1 MGCKDEVVVL
11 MHSYLDGDFTKDE
24 EDRLRKH
31 LERCSDCQRHFHEL
45 NRTVTLLEL
54 KDTMEAPTNFTA
66 RVMQQ
71 LPKEKKHVKY
81 TRWLKSHPIMTAAAV
96 FVLLFIGTIFS
107 AWTEENKL
115 VVSKE
120 DNLIIKGDTVIV
132 PEGVTVSGDLIVKNG
147 KLIIEGIVHGDVTLI
162 NSVLVGMDDK
172 GLMAIAGEV
181 HGEMKSVDRMFEW
194 IWYNIQET
202 IDNVFSFKT
211 ILFSPTDPGNHAEV
225 LTCHEQ

>member
-1 MGCKDEVVVL
+1 MDCKDEAIVL
-11 MHSYLDGDFTKDE
+11 MHSYLDGDLTKDE

-54 KDTMEAPTNFTA
+54 KDTMEAPATFTA
-66 RVMQQ
+66 QVMEQ

-81 TRWLKSHPIMTAAAV
+81 TRWLKRHPIMTAAAV
-96 FVLLFIGTIFS
+96 LVFFFMGTILS

-120 DNLIIKGDTVIV
+120 ENLIIKGDTVIV
-132 PEGVTVSGDLIVKNG
+132 PEGVRVSGDLIVKNG
-147 KLIIEGIVHGDVTLI
+147 KLMIEGIVEGDVTLI
-162 NSVLVGMDDK
+162 NSVLVEALDDK
-172 GLMAIAGEV
+172 GLMTTAGEV
-181 HGEMKSVDRMFEW
+181 HGEMKNVDRMFEW

-202 IDNVFSFKT
+202 IDHVFSFKT
-211 ILFSPTDPGNHAEV
+211 IIFPSVDLV
-225 LTCHEQ
+225 KR